1 MLNDFVLKLLIGAAI
16 ISIVAKMVIEQ
27 DQRDTGNKQMMIAWV
42 ERFAILVAAALL
54 SLVSASAEWKK
65 ELEVRRMSEHSA
77 SKKQV
82 KVIRSGTAVTV
93 SEEDLVVGDVVRIE
107 AGMSLSAD
115 GIVLQSRGVTTD
127 EAAMTGECY

>member
-1 MLNDFVLKLLIGAAI
+1 
-16 ISIVAKMVIEQ
+16 MVS
-27 DQRDTGNKQMMIAWV
+27 V
-42 ERFAILVAAALL
+42 ALL

-65 ELEVRRMSEHSA
+65 ELEVRRMSEHSD

-93 SEEDLVVGDVVRIE
+93 SEEGLVVGDVVRIE

>member
-77 SKKQV
+77 SKKLV

>member
-42 ERFAILVAAALL
+42 ERFAILVAVALL

-65 ELEVRRMSEHSA
+65 ELEVRRMSEHSD

>member
-42 ERFAILVAAALL
+42 ERFAILVAVALL

-65 ELEVRRMSEHSA
+65 ELEVRRMSEHSD

-107 AGMSLSAD
+107 AGMSLSVD

-127 EAAMTGECY
+127 EAAMTGECD